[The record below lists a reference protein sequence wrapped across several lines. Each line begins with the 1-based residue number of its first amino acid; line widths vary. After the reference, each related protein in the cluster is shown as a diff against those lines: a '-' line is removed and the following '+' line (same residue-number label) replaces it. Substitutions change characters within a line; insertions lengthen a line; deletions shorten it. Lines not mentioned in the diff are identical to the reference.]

1 MRDFAVFD
9 VAAHLYYLEPSKV
22 VDRFRRFIKRS
33 PYRLVTSGRGTT
45 GNLYSFEY
53 FTLHDCPPVI
63 WLEVNLHLL
72 FPPSIGLQSPSSDG
86 CMMKRRP
93 AIGRQGDDVAIAQQ
107 RPLLTFVSEA

>member
-22 VDRFRRFIKRS
+22 VDRFRRFIKCS

-53 FTLHDCPPVI
+53 FTLHDCPPRDMAGGKSTPFV
-63 WLEVNLHLL
+63 
-72 FPPSIGLQSPSSDG
+72 PSINRIAVAVIRRVHDETKARYLQ
-86 CMMKRRP
+86 
-93 AIGRQGDDVAIAQQ
+93 AGR
-107 RPLLTFVSEA
+107 